1 MVSYDKIRE
10 ANAALVASQPLVAV
24 FFGGATGIG
33 SYVFAQLAATH
44 GTTGRGLRAYIVG
57 RNAQAAAANIAEA
70 RRVCPEGSFHFVQAK
85 DLALLRD
92 VDEACA
98 EVERLERDNAGRDS
112 VVGGPRIDLLYMSQ
126 ALFGWPPRTDTDEG
140 LGYQMSLLYYS
151 RARCVWQLRPLLL
164 ASKLPAH
171 IVSIFAAGLER
182 DLDANDLSLR
192 DTTSYGQVK
201 LRNHTMYIMTF
212 FFEEM
217 ARQNAGRMSLSNVFP
232 GLVMTNAFYNDILP
246 GWFKLLWTLLQ
257 PITRL
262 VAFSSAEC
270 GQRMLF
276 MATPHFPAKRETPDS
291 NAVLGT
297 DNVRG
302 SGSYSVQQDSEIT
315 AEKKMTQK
323 YQDVRAKGL
332 AKKCWDHTMDAF
344 QTIESGK
351 RFTG

>member
-1 MVSYDKIRE
+1 MVSYDKVRE

-24 FFGGATGIG
+24 FFGGASGIG
-33 SYVFAQLAATH
+33 AYVFAQLAATH

-85 DLALLRD
+85 DLALLKG

-98 EVERLERDNAGRDS
+98 EVERLERDNAGCDN

-126 ALFGWPPRTDTDEG
+126 ALFGWLPRTDTDEG

-151 RARCVWQLRPLLL
+151 RARCVWQLRSLLL
-164 ASKLPAH
+164 ESKLPAH
-171 IVSIFAAGLER
+171 VVSIFAAGLESE
-182 DLDANDLSLR
+182 LDANDLSLR
-192 DTTSYGQVK
+192 DTTKYGQIR
-201 LRNHTMYIMTF
+201 LRNHTTYMMTF
-212 FFEEM
+212 FFEEI
-217 ARQNAGRMSLSNVFP
+217 ARQNTGRMSLSNVYP
-232 GLVMTNAFYNDILP
+232 GLVMTPAFHNDSLP
-246 GWFKLLWTLLQ
+246 WWFRFLWTLLQ

-262 VAFSSAEC
+262 YASSSVEC

-276 MATPHFPAKRETPDS
+276 MATSHFPAGRENPES

-302 SGSYSVQQDSEIT
+302 SGAYSVRQDSEVT
-315 AEKKMTQK
+315 AERRMNQK
-323 YQDVRAKGL
+323 YQDVRARGL

-344 QTIESGK
+344 ETIESGK
-351 RFTG
+351 RFSG